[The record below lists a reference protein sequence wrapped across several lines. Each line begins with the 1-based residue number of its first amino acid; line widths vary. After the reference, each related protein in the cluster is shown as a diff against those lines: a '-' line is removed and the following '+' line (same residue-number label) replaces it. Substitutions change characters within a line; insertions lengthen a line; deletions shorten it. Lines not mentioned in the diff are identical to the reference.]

1 MSKEG
6 LQLELFK
13 GEVLTNEQQEMV
25 SKEKLRLAANCKRRE
40 NECTIISNMLVRAGF
55 IEGVEFVNNFKSEMV
70 ERELTL
76 IYGFDGSEFKSTQLV
91 PTFSGSVTLL
101 AKRFN
106 SEKTSIEDINASI
119 SLQQGGKLECY
130 QVVDSFRA
138 VTPHTLRK
146 KLKLSIEGV
155 NQTFEIETARKK
167 AMDTI
172 IEDIKSKYV
181 DAKIEINR
189 FTNEI
194 TTTFKSGSSVTFKVF
209 SSGRTMITK
218 RRDVVTGNLD
228 LDMTMAAFNAQ

>member
-40 NECTIISNMLVRAGF
+40 NECATISNMLVEAGF

-194 TTTFKSGSSVTFKVF
+194 TTTFKSGSSVTFKVY
-209 SSGRTMITK
+209 SSGRTMVTK
-218 RRDVVTGNLD
+218 RSAVVTGNLD
-228 LDMTMAAFNAQ
+228 LDMTMAVFNAQ

>member
-6 LQLELFK
+6 LQLELFE

-25 SKEKLRLAANCKRRE
+25 SKEKLRLAANCKRFE
-40 NECTIISNMLVRAGF
+40 NECATISNMLVRAGF
-55 IEGVEFVNNFKSEMV
+55 IEGVDFINNFKSEMV
-70 ERELTL
+70 EKELYFGF
-76 IYGFDGSEFKSTQLV
+76 IFDGSEFKSTQLV
-91 PTFSGSVTLL
+91 PTFKGSVTLL

-119 SLQQGGKLECY
+119 TLQGEKLECY
-130 QVVDSFRA
+130 QVVNSFRA

-209 SSGRTMITK
+209 SSGTTVITK

-228 LDMTMAAFNAQ
+228 LDMTMEVFNAQ